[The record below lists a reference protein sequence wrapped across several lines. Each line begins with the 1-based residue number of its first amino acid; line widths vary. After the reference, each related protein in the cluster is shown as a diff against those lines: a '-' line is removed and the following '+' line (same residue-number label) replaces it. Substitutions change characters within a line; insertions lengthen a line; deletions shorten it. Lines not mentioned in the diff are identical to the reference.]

1 MNLEFLPQPDR
12 LQIWEALRD
21 LLSHHLQFPDAK
33 WVLPQAAIE
42 RIRQCYIRFEPE
54 DPVLKRSWLF
64 SSRCSFPEG
73 GASKGSERE
82 KAIDRARIKAV
93 EELFDLGG
101 LPMMLEMVCQVEHA
115 YYVGRAL
122 AQSRV
127 FDSQEAL
134 LLSQGLGSTEAVRR
148 DAFAGLLYGRAAIK
162 GQEWL
167 KGLRSGEL
175 WNKWTPQQR
184 ADYYMSLPFV
194 GHTWDALGNEEA
206 EIQRLYWLSVGING
220 RGDLEPKDCE
230 RITLKLTEYGRLG
243 TAVDFMALYR
253 EKLLQ
258 SPKLVAEVLDRA
270 IQGENTEKVNWGSL
284 ACEVGELLDVLE
296 ASGKIGEDQLAQL
309 EWYILPLLQNY
320 GRPPKILHKALTYD
334 PVFFVEV
341 LKWIYRAKGEEPS
354 EPTEEQSIRASL
366 GFDLLQSW
374 GRPPGVDEDGSVDP
388 EKLRSWINRALEL
401 AHANGRVDIAESS
414 YWASTCEL
422 PQRRRRGLATRSPS

>member
-1 MNLEFLPQPDR
+1 
-12 LQIWEALRD
+12 
-21 LLSHHLQFPDAK
+21 
-33 WVLPQAAIE
+33 
-42 RIRQCYIRFEPE
+42 
-54 DPVLKRSWLF
+54 
-64 SSRCSFPEG
+64 
-73 GASKGSERE
+73 
-82 KAIDRARIKAV
+82 
-93 EELFDLGG
+93 
-101 LPMMLEMVCQVEHA
+101 MLEMACQVEHA

-134 LLSQGLGSTEAVRR
+134 LLSQGLGSTEAARR

-253 EKLLQ
+253 KKLLQ

-270 IQGENTEKVNWGSL
+270 IHGENTEKVNWGSL

-296 ASGKIGEDQLAQL
+296 TSGKIGEDQLAQL

-354 EPTEEQSIRASL
+354 EPTEEQSIRASR

-401 AHANGRVDIAESS
+401 AHANGRVDIASLHIGQVLANYPSGADGAWPHEALRDLIEDLGSEEIEAGIINGVRNSRGVVSRSIGEGGAQERAIVERYLNYVRILSDNWPRTSRLIKRIADSYESEAR
-414 YWASTCEL
+414 WEDGKAEL
-422 PQRRRRGLATRSPS
+422 DEDLYR